1 MKNAKIV
8 CNVGVNIV
16 NLQQTEPVLKQNIQ
30 QNTNQKGITII
41 ALIITI
47 IVMLILASV
56 TIYVGTDSLAHS
68 KMVRFVS
75 YMQMIQKKV
84 DEIAENE
91 NYSNYG
97 VELKSE
103 NISLLQDVLINPN
116 ESFLTTLD
124 STYLRYFDSS
134 HIASDLELENIDD
147 EIVVDFSTREVISLI
162 GIEYEDKM
170 YYSQYNLPGGQKLK
184 QQTETTNRDLT
195 FTITT
200 QIDGLNAIFQIS
212 DIKITN
218 GALYYGKE
226 TSENNIKWTL
236 ANNYTKTGQTE
247 NINITESG
255 TYYLKLV
262 DNVNKNEN
270 IPSETISLRLT
281 NKPKLKGDLGSLS
294 PAYNYSNLEL
304 SQNWAYATDSETS
317 YIYVWIPRYAYK
329 IDSDGN
335 IIKDENGKIILEF
348 LRGTSDVTTSGG
360 YIDSNWKVPS
370 QFTNGTTEFTGVWVQ
385 VESANQEGID
395 IIDIL
400 SSGIIL

>member
-1 MKNAKIV
+1 MKNARIV
-8 CNVGVNIV
+8 CNVRANII
-16 NLQQTEPVLKQNIQ
+16 NPQQTEPVLKQNIQ

-84 DEIAENE
+84 DYIAEYE

-103 NISLLQDVLINPN
+103 NISLLQDILISPN

-147 EIVVDFSTREVISLI
+147 EIVVDFSTREVISLN
-162 GIEYEDKM
+162 GIEYEDKL
-170 YYSQYNLPGGQKLK
+170 YYTQYYLPGGQKLK

-226 TSENNIKWTL
+226 ISENNIKWTL

-255 TYYLKLV
+255 TYYFKLV
-262 DNVNKNEN
+262 DNVNKNKK
-270 IPSETISLRLT
+270 ISSGTISLRLT
-281 NKPKLKGDLGSLS
+281 NKPKLKDNLGSLS
-294 PAYNYSNLEL
+294 STYNYSDLEL
-304 SQNWAYATDSETS
+304 SKNWAYATGSETS

-335 IIKDENGKIILEF
+335 MIKDENGKIILEF
-348 LRGTSDVTTSGG
+348 LRGTSDITTSGG
-360 YIDSNWKVPS
+360 HIDSNWKVPS
-370 QFTNGTTEFTGVWVQ
+370 QFTNGTTELTGVWVK

>member
-84 DEIAENE
+84 DEIAENGD
-91 NYSNYG
+91 YDAYG
-97 VELKSE
+97 VEL
-103 NISLLQDVLINPN
+103 Q
-116 ESFLTTLD
+116 ESGQTTLQEILTLEGSASNVAD
-124 STYLRYFDSS
+124 FKYFDSNA
-134 HIASDLELENIDD
+134 IANQLEIDGIDD
-147 EIVVDFSTREVISLI
+147 EIAINFTTREVFSLI

>member
-1 MKNAKIV
+1 MKNVRIV
-8 CNVGVNIV
+8 CNVGAN
-16 NLQQTEPVLKQNIQ
+16 NAHMQQTEPVLKQNTAYKIR
-30 QNTNQKGITII
+30 NTNQKGITII

-75 YMQMIQKKV
+75 YMQMLQKKV
-84 DEIAENE
+84 DEIAENGD
-91 NYSNYG
+91 YDAYG
-97 VELKSE
+97 VEL
-103 NISLLQDVLINPN
+103 Q
-116 ESFLTTLD
+116 ESGQTTLQEILILED
-124 STYLRYFDSS
+124 STSNVADFKYFDSNTIS
-134 HIASDLELENIDD
+134 TQLEIDGIDD
-147 EIVVDFSTREVISLI
+147 EIAINFTTREVFSLI

-184 QQTETTNRDLT
+184 QQTETINRDLT

-200 QIDGLNAIFQIS
+200 QIDGLNAIFQVS

-218 GALYYGKE
+218 GTLYYGKE
-226 TSENNIKWTL
+226 ISENNIKWTL
-236 ANNYTKTGQTE
+236 VNNYTKIGQTE

-255 TYYLKLV
+255 IYYFKLV
-262 DNVNKNEN
+262 DNVNNNES
-270 IPSETISLRLT
+270 ISSETITLRLT
-281 NKPKLKGDLGSLS
+281 NKPKLKDNLGSLS
-294 PAYNYSNLEL
+294 LMYNYSDLGV
-304 SQNWAYATDSETS
+304 SQNWAYAIDSETS

-335 IIKDENGKIILEF
+335 IIKDENGKTILEF

-370 QFTNGTTEFTGVWVQ
+370 QFTNGTAEVTGVWVQ